1 MVGGSV
7 ITAWLW
13 GIIIAALPFRV
24 GWAEAPRRLSIR
36 FSHAAV
42 ATCIASILCAGAA
55 DAQPAGSTSEESLQ
69 AFARIAEV
77 LRHPR
82 CMNCHPSGDFPRQG
96 DDRHRHQM
104 LVQRGPADR
113 GGPAMECSTCHQT
126 VNAAEGRVPGAPNWH
141 LAPLTMAWE
150 GLGDGNLCRALKDP
164 KQNGGRNMPALVRHL
179 TEDQLV
185 QWGWN
190 PGDRSVPPVSQYD
203 FHEAVRRWAK
213 TGAACPP

>member
-1 MVGGSV
+1 MFAIRVS
-7 ITAWLW
+7 AAA
-13 GIIIAALPFRV
+13 IAV
-24 GWAEAPRRLSIR
+24 SI
-36 FSHAAV
+36 AV
-42 ATCIASILCAGAA
+42 MLCADPAPG
-55 DAQPAGSTSEESLQ
+55 QPRDSKSEESLQ
-69 AFARIAEV
+69 AFVRIAEV

-150 GLGDGNLCRALKDP
+150 GLGDGELCRALKEP
-164 KQNGGRNMPALVRHL
+164 RRNGGRTMSALVRHM
-179 TEDQLV
+179 TEDQRV
-185 QWGWN
+185 QWAWN
-190 PGDRSVPPVSQYD
+190 PGERLAPPVPQFD
-203 FHEAVRRWAK
+203 FHEAVRQWAR
-213 TGAACPP
+213 TGAVCPP

>member
-1 MVGGSV
+1 MFAIRVS
-7 ITAWLW
+7 AAA
-13 GIIIAALPFRV
+13 IAV
-24 GWAEAPRRLSIR
+24 SI
-36 FSHAAV
+36 AV
-42 ATCIASILCAGAA
+42 MLCADPAPG
-55 DAQPAGSTSEESLQ
+55 QPRDSKSEESLQ
-69 AFARIAEV
+69 AFVRIAEV

-150 GLGDGNLCRALKDP
+150 GLGDGELCRALKEP
-164 KQNGGRNMPALVRHL
+164 RRNGGRTMSALVRHM

-185 QWGWN
+185 QWAWN
-190 PGDRSVPPVSQYD
+190 PGDRLAPPVPQFD
-203 FHEAVRRWAK
+203 FHEAVRQWAR
-213 TGAACPP
+213 TGAVCPP